1 MIIPTKETAE
11 DVRPRPPTLRQQPKR
26 RFSMYVSSPNEVQP
40 STSNAQP
47 PISLRFKRI
56 SDPNAISDL
65 EKMPPP
71 PPVKSMPAK
80 PTENVDLT
88 TLDLK
93 YVCNYCD
100 FQADSFEV
108 AHTHWLKVHKKGD
121 DGPIS
126 KRFCYRV
133 TCRVKC
139 IYCTENVSFQTILSH
154 MKTKHANCVY
164 AFAKY
169 SSSLSN
175 SLQCG
180 ICSKDVSDNA
190 QLYAH
195 FATEHKQCQQVDRKF
210 EPLPVINDTIL
221 DVLIQQGDQGTFKCL
236 YCKQYFPCRHDF
248 EQHHKE
254 EHPIKDQMYEQ
265 NGKDII
271 KYGCFVCPTTRT
283 DERVAVDHLRV
294 HFPPLFQC
302 LHCLRKTRT
311 LKQIQI
317 HHQLSHEELD
327 ISFKIICGRELQ
339 NALYQLKLT
348 FSNGLTL
355 MRGDLANT
363 KYGDFNR
370 LAKYINDTNET
381 LTQQHLNLLKGTN
394 STANASNTFGKIG
407 QRRQTLL

>member
-26 RFSMYVSSPNEVQP
+26 RFSMYVSSPNDTQP

-56 SDPNAISDL
+56 SVPSAISDL
-65 EKMPPP
+65 QKMPPP
-71 PPVKSMPAK
+71 PVKPIPAK

-88 TLDLK
+88 TFDLK

-100 FQADSFEV
+100 FQADSFEM

-121 DGPIS
+121 DGPIT

-133 TCRVKC
+133 TCQVKC
-139 IYCTENVSFQTILSH
+139 IYCTENVSFHTIRSH
-154 MKTKHANCVY
+154 MLHSHVNCAYV
-164 AFAKY
+164 FAKY
-169 SSSLSN
+169 NKSPSN

-180 ICSKDVSDNA
+180 ICSKYVSDNE
-190 QLYAH
+190 QLIAH
-195 FATEHKQCQQVDRKF
+195 FAVEHQQSQQIEWKF
-210 EPLPVINDTIL
+210 EPLPMINDTIL
-221 DVLIQQGDQGTFKCL
+221 EKLIQQGDQGTFKCL

-254 EHPIKDQMYEQ
+254 EHPMKEQMYEQ

-283 DERVAVDHLRV
+283 DEKVALEHLRI

-302 LHCLRKTRT
+302 LHCLKKART
-311 LKQIQI
+311 LKQIQY

-327 ISFKIICGRELQ
+327 ISFKMISGRELL
-339 NALYQLKLT
+339 NAFHQLKLT

-363 KYGDFNR
+363 KYGDINR
-370 LAKYINDTNET
+370 LIKYNNDFNIAQ
-381 LTQQHLNLLKGTN
+381 TQQHLNLLKGSN
-394 STANASNTFGKIG
+394 STASTSNAFGKIG